1 MQNLPVWQQQGGP
14 TMNSSS
20 KILLAGA
27 VAVIA
32 IAVSAVP
39 SEAAKKRA
47 KVPATCATL
56 TSCTMAK
63 TNVVHLCGGD
73 GKWQPALLIPTCSGA
88 TCPPPCPK

>member
-1 MQNLPVWQQQGGP
+1 MK
-14 TMNSSS
+14 SFS

-27 VAVIA
+27 FAVMA
-32 IAVSAVP
+32 IAVSVAP
-39 SEAAKKRA
+39 SEAARGKAKA

-73 GKWQPALLIPTCSGA
+73 GKWQPALFIPTCSGA
-88 TCPPPCPK
+88 SCPPPCPK